1 MKQRRKAIQFFFI
14 VIVFSLLVLFSCS
27 KGEVKE
33 PVSQSELLL
42 GTVSRIT
49 LYDKQDGDIFKK
61 GFERIQEIEER
72 MDFHTTTS
80 EIARINERGHSEP
93 VKVSRDTFLVIERAL
108 EMARLSGGAFDPT
121 VGPLVE
127 AWGIGGDNP
136 RRPPQGEIDY
146 LLELIDY
153 SKVRLNPQELTV
165 ELLKEGMKLD
175 LGGIAKG
182 YAADEVAK
190 VLKESGVNSAIVNL
204 GGNVLTVGVK
214 PDGSNWRIGIQNPH
228 TERGGHAMII
238 NVDEKTVV
246 TSGPY
251 ERYFELDGIVY
262 HHILDTK
269 SGYPVVSDLL
279 SVTIVTDESLY
290 ADALSTTLYS
300 LGLKEGLALID
311 SLDGVEAIFIDTA
324 NNIYLSK
331 GFEEGLYP
339 YSISDSQ
346 FKMGKIE

>member
-14 VIVFSLLVLFSCS
+14 VIVFSTLALFSCT
-27 KGEVKE
+27 KREIKE

-49 LYDKQDGDIFKK
+49 LYDKQDEDIFKK

-80 EIARINERGHSEP
+80 EIARINERGYSEP
-93 VKVSRDTFLVIERAL
+93 VKVSADTFLVVERAL

-136 RRPPQGEIDY
+136 RRPPQEEIDH
-146 LLELIDY
+146 LLQLIDY
-153 SKVRLNPQELTV
+153 SKVTLNPDELTIG
-165 ELLKEGMKLD
+165 LLKEGMQLD

-190 VLKESGVNSAIVNL
+190 VLKESGVNSAIINL
-204 GGNVLTVGVK
+204 GGNVLTVGEK
-214 PDGSNWRIGIQNPH
+214 PDGTHWRIGIQNPH
-228 TERGGHAMII
+228 TERGGHAMIV

-251 ERYFELDGIVY
+251 ERYAELDGVIY
-262 HHILDTK
+262 HHILDTQ
-269 SGYPVVSDLL
+269 SGYPVESDLL
-279 SVTIVTDESLY
+279 SVTIITEESLY

-311 SLDGVEAIFIDTA
+311 SLDNVEAIFIDT
-324 NNIYLSK
+324 NNTIYLSK

-339 YSISDSQ
+339 YSVTDPQ
-346 FKMGKIE
+346 FKIGKTE

>member
-14 VIVFSLLVLFSCS
+14 VIVFSLLVLFSCT
-27 KGEVKE
+27 KREVKE

-49 LYDKQDGDIFKK
+49 LYDKQDEDIFKK

-80 EIARINERGHSEP
+80 EIARINGEGYMKP
-93 VKVSRDTFLVIERAL
+93 IKVSRDTFFVVERAL
-108 EMARLSGGAFDPT
+108 EMAQLSGGAFDPT
-121 VGPLVE
+121 VAPLVA
-127 AWGIGGDNP
+127 AWGIGGDSP
-136 RRPPQGEIDY
+136 RRPPQEEIDN

-153 SKVRLNPQELTV
+153 SKVVLNSAELTI
-165 ELLKEGMKLD
+165 ELLEEGMQLD

-190 VLKESGVNSAIVNL
+190 VLKESGVNSAIINL

-214 PDGSNWRIGIQNPH
+214 PDGSHWRIGIQNPR
-228 TERGGHAMII
+228 TERGGHVMIV

-251 ERYFELDGIVY
+251 ERYAELDGIIY
-262 HHILDTK
+262 HHILDTH
-269 SGYPVVSDLL
+269 SGYPVESDLL
-279 SVTIVTDESLY
+279 SVTIITHESLY

-311 SLDGVEAIFIDTA
+311 SLDDVEAIFIDT
-324 NNIYLSK
+324 NNTIYLSK
-331 GFEEGLYP
+331 GFAEGLYP
-339 YSISDSQ
+339 YSVSDPQ
-346 FKMGKIE
+346 FKIGKIE

>member
-14 VIVFSLLVLFSCS
+14 VIISLLSVTLSCT
-27 KGEVKE
+27 KKATQE

-49 LYDKQDGDIFKK
+49 LYDKQDGEIFKK
-61 GFERIQEIEER
+61 GFDRIKEIEER

-80 EIARINERGHSEP
+80 EIAHINQRGYLEP
-93 VKVSRDTFLVIERAL
+93 VKVSHDTFSVVERAL
-108 EMARLSGGAFDPT
+108 EMAKVSGGAFDPT

-136 RRPPQGEIDY
+136 RRPPQDEIDH
-146 LLELIDY
+146 LLKLIDA
-153 SKVRLNPQELTV
+153 SKVVLNPDDLSIR
-165 ELLKEGMKLD
+165 LLVEGMKLD

-190 VLKESGVNSAIVNL
+190 VLRESGVNSAIINL
-204 GGNVLTVGVK
+204 GGNVLTIGVK
-214 PDGSNWRIGIQNPH
+214 PDGTSWRIGIQNPH
-228 TERGGHAMII
+228 TERGGHVAIV
-238 NVDEKTVV
+238 NVDSKTVV

-251 ERYFELDGIVY
+251 ERYFELDGVIY

-269 SGYPVVSDLL
+269 SGYPVVTDLL
-279 SVTIVTDESLY
+279 SVTIITDESIY

-300 LGLKEGLALID
+300 LGLKEGMTLID
-311 SLDGVEAIFIDTA
+311 SLEGVEAIFID
-324 NNIYLSK
+324 NNDTIYLSE

-339 YSISDSQ
+339 YSISDPQ
-346 FKMGKIE
+346 FKIGKIE